1 VGMRELDPVIH
12 AQARLRTVTVLD
24 TLRVGDRISFPKLQ
38 GLLAMT
44 SGNLATHLRKLED
57 SQYVAVEK
65 ILEGRNPVTY
75 VCLTAVGRAAFE
87 NYKSALRE
95 LLDPARSKAKS

>member
-1 VGMRELDPVIH
+1 MGMHELDPVIH

-44 SGNLATHLRKLED
+44 SGNLATHLRKLEE

-75 VCLTAVGRAAFE
+75 VCLTSTGRVAFE
-87 NYKSALRE
+87 NYKLALRE
-95 LLDPARSKAKS
+95 LLDPAR